1 VNRRT
6 LLKGAAAGAA
16 GLSLGPAFWRTALA
30 KPARPGP
37 GPYGSLRSAD
47 ANGLMLPDGFTSRV
61 VGLSGTPVLGTSY
74 VWHLFPD
81 GAATFPLEDGGWV
94 LVSNSEVPAP
104 NGGAGAIKFAVDGSI
119 VDAYRILDGT
129 GSNCAG
135 GPTPWGT
142 WLSCEETDT
151 GLVWEC
157 DVHQAGQGV
166 ARPALG
172 TFSHE
177 AAAVDPERGHVYLTE
192 DAGDSLLYRFTP
204 SAPGDLTEGVLEAA
218 RHESNGSVTWLPV
231 PDPSGGEGTPTRH
244 QIAGATT
251 FRRGEGMW
259 FDRDTA
265 YFTTTSDDRVWAYHC
280 DTNHLEVV
288 YDAAASEEL
297 PLHDPD
303 NITVHHPSGDLFVAE
318 DPDNLELV
326 LITRPG
332 GGGRVAAPFLR
343 VDGHP
348 ESEISGPVFD
358 PTGTRLYVS
367 SQRGG
372 VGPLS
377 GPGVT
382 YEITGPFRG
391 WHGNKLK

>member
-1 VNRRT
+1 MKRRT

-16 GLSLGPAFWRTALA
+16 SLSLGPAFWREALA

-37 GPYGSLRSAD
+37 GPYGALGSAD
-47 ANGLMLPDGFTSRV
+47 ANGLKLPDGFASRV
-61 VGLSGTPVLGTSY
+61 VGLSGTLVLGTSY

-81 GAATFPLEDGGWV
+81 GTATFPAADGGWV

-104 NGGAGAIKFAVDGSI
+104 NGGAGAIRFAADGTI

-129 GSNCAG
+129 GGNCAG

-157 DVHQAGQGV
+157 KVHEAGQGV

-172 TFSHE
+172 AFSHE

-192 DAGDSLLYRFTP
+192 DDGNSLFYRFTP
-204 SAPGDLTEGVLEAA
+204 ATPGALTDGVLEAA
-218 RHESNGSVTWLPV
+218 RWETDGSVTWLAV
-231 PDPSGGEGTPTRH
+231 PDPSAELGTPTRD
-244 QIAGATT
+244 QVAGATR

-259 FDRDTA
+259 FDRDTV

-280 DTNHLEVV
+280 DKNHLEIV
-288 YDAAASEEL
+288 YDAAASAEL

-303 NITVHHPSGDLFVAE
+303 NITVHRPSGDLFVAE
-318 DPDNLELV
+318 DADNLELV
-326 LITRPG
+326 LVTRPG

-343 VDGHP
+343 IEGP
-348 ESEISGPVFD
+348 SGSEIAGPVFD

-372 VGPLS
+372 VGPLP

-391 WHGNKLK
+391 WHGKKLR